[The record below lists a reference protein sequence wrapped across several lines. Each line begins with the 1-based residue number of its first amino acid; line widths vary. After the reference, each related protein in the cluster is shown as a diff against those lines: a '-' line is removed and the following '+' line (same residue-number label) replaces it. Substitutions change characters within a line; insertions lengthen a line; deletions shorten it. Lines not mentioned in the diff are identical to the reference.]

1 MQRILKSLAPKGP
14 RAAAIVTIAALV
26 AGVGLAEACTR
37 VLYVGEGGLVI
48 TGRSM
53 DWGEDIRSNAW
64 VFPKGIA
71 RDGASGA
78 NTIKWVSKYGSLSI
92 SAYDLSTADG
102 MNDAGLVM
110 NGLYLAESDFG
121 KPDE

>member
-37 VLYVGEGGLVI
+37 VLYVGEDGLVI

-53 DWGEDIRSNAW
+53 DWGEDLYSICGRSRAACRAMAHPVRTPSNGPLSMA
-64 VFPKGIA
+64 
-71 RDGASGA
+71 ASA
-78 NTIKWVSKYGSLSI
+78 FQDTRQASL
-92 SAYDLSTADG
+92 TA
-102 MNDAGLVM
+102 
-110 NGLYLAESDFG
+110 
-121 KPDE
+121 